1 MRAAFVPSAGK
12 IEVAEFPVP
21 EPGSGQVLVRMH
33 RASICGSDLHVVYHG
48 FAHEP
53 ALGYPGYPGHEGV
66 GEIVAS
72 PDDQQRVGEMV
83 LTVPPGHF
91 GGCFAEYQVLD
102 TANVLPLPQGD
113 PAELMMGQQLG
124 TTVYALRK
132 FWPGGV
138 EGSQTAAV
146 IGAGSA
152 GLFFVQ
158 QVRRLGFDRIVVS
171 DLNAQRLAVAREM
184 GATHTVAAPGESLV
198 DAVHAVTGGQGAQL
212 VVEAVGTDALRA
224 DAVSAA
230 AREGVLGFYGFPERY
245 GPAGFPVFDAFRR
258 GLRVQFASGAQT
270 EPGLPAFRTALE
282 LIRDGRIVVDYCTET
297 TFPLEET
304 PQAFEMAK
312 EQGHGAVKIGI
323 DLLAGKAAG

>member
-1 MRAAFVPSAGK
+1 MRAAFVPHAGK
-12 IEVAEFPVP
+12 IEVGEFAIP
-21 EPGSGQVLVRMH
+21 EPGPGQVLVRMH

-48 FAHEP
+48 FEHEG
-53 ALGYPGYPGHEGV
+53 ALGHPGYPGHEGV

-72 PDDQQRVGEMV
+72 PGDEQRVGERV
-83 LTVPPGHF
+83 LTVPPGNF

-102 TANVLPLPQGD
+102 AANVVPLPGGD

-132 FWPGGV
+132 FWGRPV
-138 EGSQTAAV
+138 EGSHTAAV

-158 QVRRLGFDRIVVS
+158 QIRRLGFDRIVVS
-171 DLNAQRLAVAREM
+171 DLNPQRLEVARQV
-184 GATHTVAAPGESLV
+184 GATHTVTAPGESLA
-198 DAVHAVTGGQGAQL
+198 DAVHAVTGGAGAEL

-224 DAVSAA
+224 EAVSAA

-245 GPAGFPVFDAFRR
+245 GAAAFPVFTAFRK
-258 GLRVQFASGAQT
+258 GLRVQFASGAQS
-270 EPGLPAFRTALE
+270 EPGLPDFHTALE
-282 LIRDGRIVVDYCTET
+282 LINDGEIAADYCTKA

-304 PQAFEMAK
+304 PQAFELAR
-312 EQGHGAVKIGI
+312 EQGRGAVKIGI
-323 DLLAGKAAG
+323 DILAGEAA